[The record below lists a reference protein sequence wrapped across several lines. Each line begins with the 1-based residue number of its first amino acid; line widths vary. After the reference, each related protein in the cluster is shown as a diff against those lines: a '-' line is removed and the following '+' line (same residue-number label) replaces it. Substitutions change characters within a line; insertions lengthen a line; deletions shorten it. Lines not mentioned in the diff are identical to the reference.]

1 MLRLNRPMVAAL
13 FAAGFPM
20 MATAADIIRPARPI
34 RREIKGNLTLDEA
47 VRIAVRQNPNVLKQ
61 IAEIERTRGLIIEAT
76 AQALPHLVLNSSY
89 EQQDK
94 RLIEDQNFGQTQ
106 KVPDILI
113 PLGPG
118 PNAQTFNLAD
128 LFNAQSGQ
136 DTKSPDKT
144 WQVSFEVQQ
153 LIYSGGQVIAAIH
166 AAKFTEDSAYW
177 QLRDIIDQVIATTR
191 TQFYTVLTNRSL
203 ITVAEETV
211 KLQQDL
217 LKDQTNRFEAGTV
230 PRFNVL
236 RAEVELA
243 NVIPTLIRA
252 KNDYLISEI
261 NLAKTLGLDPGPSGR
276 PTFTPVGALS
286 VIDQPLSLVDALNIA
301 KARRPFLKVQ
311 RQQIKIQAENI
322 KIALAGYQPTID
334 GHAGYLFRNSRLTD
348 DIEDVVDGW
357 FFGFTGTWNIFD
369 GGATYGR
376 VKQARAQ
383 LESAKV
389 TYDDSVQQVVLEVQQ
404 AYANLVTQRETIR
417 SQQKNVEQA
426 TEALRLANERLAAGA
441 GTQLEVLDARVALTR
456 AQSTEVLARGD
467 YNIAMA
473 ELNRSTA
480 VDTIY
485 NESFKDPLM
494 KIEQRIFGKKAVQKT
509 EVKKTEVKKAVVKRD
524 AEPKKVV
531 PVKSTATPAPKK
543 KAQ

>member
-1 MLRLNRPMVAAL
+1 
-13 FAAGFPM
+13 
-20 MATAADIIRPARPI
+20 
-34 RREIKGNLTLDEA
+34 
-47 VRIAVRQNPNVLKQ
+47 
-61 IAEIERTRGLIIEAT
+61 
-76 AQALPHLVLNSSY
+76 
-89 EQQDK
+89 
-94 RLIEDQNFGQTQ
+94 
-106 KVPDILI
+106 
-113 PLGPG
+113 
-118 PNAQTFNLAD
+118 
-128 LFNAQSGQ
+128 
-136 DTKSPDKT
+136 
-144 WQVSFEVQQ
+144 
-153 LIYSGGQVIAAIH
+153 
-166 AAKFTEDSAYW
+166 
-177 QLRDIIDQVIATTR
+177 
-191 TQFYTVLTNRSL
+191 
-203 ITVAEETV
+203 
-211 KLQQDL
+211 
-217 LKDQTNRFEAGTV
+217 
-230 PRFNVL
+230 
-236 RAEVELA
+236 
-243 NVIPTLIRA
+243 LIRA

-286 VIDQPLSLVDALNIA
+286 VVDQPLNLVDALNIA

-426 TEALRLANERLAAGA
+426 NEALRLANERLAAGA

-494 KIEQRIFGKKAVQKT
+494 KIEQRIFGKKPVQKT
-509 EVKKTEVKKAVVKRD
+509 EVKKTEVKKAVVKRE

-531 PVKSTATPAPKK
+531 PVKSTVTPAPKK
-543 KAQ
+543 KKTE